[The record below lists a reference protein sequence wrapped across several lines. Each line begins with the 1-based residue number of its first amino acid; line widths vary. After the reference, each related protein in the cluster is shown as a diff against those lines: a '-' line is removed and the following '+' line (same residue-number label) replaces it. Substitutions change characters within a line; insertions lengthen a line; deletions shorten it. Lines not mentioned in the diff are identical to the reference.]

1 MTVLRRLENA
11 EVTTDI
17 SRHAQAILNAN
28 RSKPFGTEVRFV
40 SDGASYVGR
49 IEQHYH
55 PPGGALRPWGEHPG
69 CSVFA
74 VIPDPVHVIPDVFVG
89 KFHFG
94 KTSMDRLLTVD
105 ERLQRV
111 MRRAIE
117 ITEIDFA
124 IVCGRRT
131 QAEQDAL
138 FRAGKSKIRHSLHL
152 TGHAVDVAPF
162 VGGTIVWDWPN
173 YYKLAPFI
181 KRAALECAVAITW
194 GGDWKAPN
202 TPDGPHWQI
211 QPAPAII
218 GSSVGA

>member
-1 MTVLRRLENA
+1 MTALRRLENA
-11 EVTTDI
+11 EVTPDI
-17 SRHAQAILNAN
+17 SRQAQAILNAH
-28 RSKPFGTEVRFV
+28 RSDPFGTEVPFI
-40 SDGASYVGR
+40 SAGTAYVGR
-49 IEQHYH
+49 IEKHFH
-55 PPGGALRPWGEHPG
+55 TPGGPLRPWGDHPG

-74 VIPDPVHVIPDVFVG
+74 VVPDPALVAPDSVG

-105 ERLQRV
+105 PRLQRV
-111 MRRAIE
+111 MLRAIE

-131 QAEQDAL
+131 RAEQDAL
-138 FRAGKSKIRHSLHL
+138 VRAGKSTVRNSYHL

-173 YYKLAPFI
+173 YHRLAPYI
-181 KRAALECAVAITW
+181 KQAAVECDVKITW
-194 GGDWKAPN
+194 GGDWRAPN

-211 QPAPAII
+211 
-218 GSSVGA
+218 SRGA